1 MLAILIPPLAR
12 LGRLPGL
19 GPFLARAANSV
30 VLGDLT
36 SELLTHL
43 VTPIIHPMELV
54 TIVLGA
60 FATVHSVAA
69 HHQEESAALLL
80 VKPVTLTLGALAL
93 LEVLSNAAS
102 LVSGGGLGF

>member
-1 MLAILIPPLAR
+1 MLAVLIPALAR
-12 LGRLPGL
+12 VGRIPVV
-19 GPFLARAANSV
+19 GPLLTRAVTRVA
-30 VLGDLT
+30 LGDLS

-43 VTPIIHPMELV
+43 VTPIMHPLELV

-60 FATVHSVAA
+60 FASVHAVAA

-80 VKPVTLTLGALAL
+80 VKPITLTLGGLAL